1 MRIQYMREFIA
12 IKEKGNYSKAAKSLY
27 ITQPALSRHIADMER
42 ELGIRLLDRNKHTVE
57 LTETGI
63 KVYKCFHRI
72 VKLYDAL
79 SQDIADIKTGMSGTL
94 RLGMLYYTIEQDFGH
109 IIPKFHS
116 QYPNVEFKRYYYQP
130 NEVFDAL
137 ADDRIDIG
145 VLPYHTTADDGF
157 LRLQNF
163 YRSEMEV
170 MMASGHPLAAKE
182 KITLDDLAEEE
193 NIILE
198 KDPITNQSYGEI
210 LKQAGYTAQKT
221 LLVDD
226 LDLIPYVLKTTNA
239 VYIKAKGYLS
249 GYGQD
254 IITRSIEGKNLYSAK
269 AYAWRADNPNPLIP
283 LFLELAKER
292 KS

>member
-12 IKEKGNYSKAAKSLY
+12 IREHGNYSKAAKSLY
-27 ITQPALSRHIADMER
+27 ITQPALSRHIADMEK
-42 ELGIRLLDRNKHTVE
+42 ELGIKLLDRNKHTVE
-57 LTETGI
+57 LTDAGI

-72 VKLYDAL
+72 VRLYEAL
-79 SQDIADIKTGMSGTL
+79 SQDIVDIKRGMSGTL

-109 IIPKFHS
+109 VISRFRS
-116 QYPNVEFKRYYYQP
+116 QYPNVEFERYHYQP

-145 VLPYHTTADDGF
+145 VLPYHTTAGDGF

-170 MMASGHPLAAKE
+170 MMASDHPLAAKE
-182 KITLDDLAEEE
+182 EITLDDLAKEE
-193 NIILE
+193 NIIL
-198 KDPITNQSYGEI
+198 KNDPITNQSYGEV
-210 LKQAGYTAQKT
+210 LKQEGYTAPKT
-221 LLVDD
+221 LMVDD

-249 GYGQD
+249 GYGRE
-254 IITRSIEGKNLYSAK
+254 IITRSIEGKKLYVSK
-269 AYAWRADNPNPLIP
+269 AYAYRADNPNPLIP
-283 LFLELAKER
+283 LFLELAKEG